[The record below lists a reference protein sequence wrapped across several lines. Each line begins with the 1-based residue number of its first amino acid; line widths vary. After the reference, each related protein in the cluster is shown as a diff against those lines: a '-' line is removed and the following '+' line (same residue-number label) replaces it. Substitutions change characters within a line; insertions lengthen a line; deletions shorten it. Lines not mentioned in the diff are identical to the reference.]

1 MDFGTDVVRT
11 RAPYRARMIKLVIF
25 APIRSGKIISSCLN
39 HRYLYRAFTSVLLL
53 RATDKFPRNI
63 SNTPHAVTRLR
74 QNVSID
80 FLSGTFRN
88 IFRCA
93 NIINYSRLCIITRN
107 SWCGGFKTREI
118 SRNLLDK
125 NNSFATRLFNKVIAN
140 QWSLRVRSLNEGFP
154 LRLCAPLSVHP
165 VFVSA
170 SKSFINSSK
179 SES

>member
-1 MDFGTDVVRT
+1 MDFAPDVVRT
-11 RAPYRARMIKLVIF
+11 RVALSRANDKLVFF

-39 HRYLYRAFTSVLLL
+39 HRYLCRAFTSVLLL

-63 SNTPHAVTRLR
+63 SNTPHAATRLR

-107 SWCGGFKTREI
+107 SWCGLFKTREI

-125 NNSFATRLFNKVIAN
+125 NNSSATRLFNKVIAN
-140 QWSLRVRSLNEGFP
+140 Q
-154 LRLCAPLSVHP
+154 
-165 VFVSA
+165 
-170 SKSFINSSK
+170 
-179 SES
+179 